1 MRYKKRIGI
10 LLACLLLGTGLR
22 AATAYVWEASTNE
35 VLYTKLLTYLKTVQN
50 DWVGEPAY
58 YMVQQLTVEIEAT
71 FRKDPYAWMAQV
83 HNFCN
88 TLENMYPPCLAHP
101 SVTRSGDDPYE
112 KIRRHIFRLRD
123 FPMHQVSL
131 TNDVIQPAAGQ
142 ADAFNKANKQ
152 WLQHK
157 REEFF
162 QFLNGPRPTDNELQL
177 FKLYSSGYVLRTKDA
192 CIGIDLCYGE
202 GLYDGARKEEL
213 ADKLD
218 AVFTTHG
225 HGDHYDIELQRMML
239 QKGKA
244 IVIPPRME
252 AFFTEYP
259 GEKHIWRDSQLEP
272 VRIGG
277 VADAQAQMSGQ
288 GDEPCLLYLIQIG
301 DWRIAHVGDNS
312 HHENEK
318 AFYPNQAPVDV
329 MMNPVF
335 QGIFDFANNLRTP
348 STEGNTYQIY
358 FNLHENEW
366 HHTIDG
372 RMSFEF
378 MYCHNGALGHQT
390 FVYPCTAICDNGEHI
405 TLYKP

>member
-1 MRYKKRIGI
+1 MKGKVIRLV
-10 LLACLLLGTGLR
+10 LLVLLLSGAGSR
-22 AATAYVWEASTNE
+22 AQTPYIWQATTNE
-35 VLYTKLLTYLKTVQN
+35 VLYGNLLTYLRTVQN
-50 DWVGEPAY
+50 DWVGEPVY
-58 YMVQQLTVEIEAT
+58 YMVQQLTSELRAT
-71 FRKDPYAWMAQV
+71 FPQDPYAWMSQV

-88 TLENMYPPCLAHP
+88 TLENIYPPALAHP
-101 SVTRSGDDPYE
+101 SATRGGEDPYE

-131 TNDVIQPAAGQ
+131 DNDVIKPSAEQKA
-142 ADAFNKANKQ
+142 AFNATNKQ

-162 QFLNGPRPTDNELQL
+162 QFLRGPRPTGDELQL
-177 FKLYSSGYVLRTKDA
+177 FRLYSSGYVLRTRDA

-202 GLYDGARKEEL
+202 GFYDGARKEEL
-213 ADKLD
+213 AGMLD

-225 HGDHYDIELQRMML
+225 HGDHYDIELLRMML

-252 AFFTEYP
+252 PFFVDYS
-259 GEKHIWRDSQLEP
+259 GEKHVWRDSQLEP

-277 VADAQAQMSGQ
+277 VATVQAQMAGQ

-301 DWRIAHVGDNS
+301 SWRIAHVGDNS
-312 HHENEK
+312 HHELEL
-318 AFYPNQAPVDV
+318 AFYPNYPMVDV
-329 MMNPVF
+329 QMCPVF
-335 QGIFDFANNLRTP
+335 QGILDFANSLKKAPNPDNAAL
-348 STEGNTYQIY
+348 IY

-378 MYCHNGALGHQT
+378 MYCHNGALGNAS
-390 FVYPCTAICDNGEHI
+390 FAYPCTAICDNGETL
-405 TLYKP
+405 TLYK